1 MKNIKI
7 SLLTVLTLTTLASA
21 ASVAEQYSNT
31 KSVKATAE
39 LKQSIDIGIAATSG
53 NSDTKNANAKYKM
66 SNIINGYN
74 NQDLKVG
81 FETSAFYSKANSVK
95 NNEEYTAELGLEQM
109 LTNGWLGY
117 ANVNWLRNPDFRNY
131 DNKASV
137 GLGIGKELFKDATQ
151 TFVVKLGTSYNIED
165 YANSQETEKF
175 GALNEY
181 LEYTNKLN
189 PVSEFFIKVGAQQ
202 NFEDFSED
210 YEVATSIGAKFTV
223 AENVN
228 LTFSQEIVYDH
239 LPAVG
244 FKKTDTKTVMSLGYN
259 F

>member
-21 ASVAEQYSNT
+21 TDVAEQYSNT
-31 KSVKATAE
+31 KSVKATSE

-53 NSDTKNANAKYKM
+53 NSDTKTANAKYKVTNTT
-66 SNIINGYN
+66 SGYN
-74 NQDLKVG
+74 NQELKVA
-81 FETSAFYSKANSVK
+81 FETSAFYSKANSIK

-109 LTNGWLGY
+109 LTDGWLGY
-117 ANVNWLRNPDFRNY
+117 ANINWLRNPDFRNY
-131 DNKASV
+131 DNKASI
-137 GLGIGKELFKDATQ
+137 GLGIGKELYKDATQ

-189 PVSEFFIKVGAQQ
+189 QVSEFFVKVGAQQ
-202 NFEDFSED
+202 NFKDSKD